1 MTNIDEVNR
10 LLAEVDSSSEE
21 EDMAKLTGRQDHSLE
36 SLLASSK
43 AEPPSQRRSM
53 AVKPA

>member
-21 EDMAKLTGRQDHSLE
+21 EDMAKLTGR
-36 SLLASSK
+36 
-43 AEPPSQRRSM
+43 
-53 AVKPA
+53 